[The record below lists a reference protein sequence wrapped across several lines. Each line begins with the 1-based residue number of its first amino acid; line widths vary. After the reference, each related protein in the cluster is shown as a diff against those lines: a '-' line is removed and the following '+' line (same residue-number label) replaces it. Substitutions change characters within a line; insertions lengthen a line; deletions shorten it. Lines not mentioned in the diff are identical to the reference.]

1 MQVVLARQLAYSVQ
15 WTNGICHYL
24 SLLVFVACLLF
35 FIFLFLASQQL
46 GSAALTSLLI
56 LFPILCRSEDIS
68 NSVEYAVGA

>member
-1 MQVVLARQLAYSVQ
+1 MQVVLARQLAFSVQ
-15 WTNGICHYL
+15 WANGIRHYL
-24 SLLVFVACLLF
+24 LLLVFVAYLLF
-35 FIFLFLASQQL
+35 FIFLFLASKQL